1 MGVYSAPP
9 PCGVGGGGGG
19 GAGSMHIYMALACS
33 TLDCLELQRLNGF
46 KARLSQKTAA

>member
-19 GAGSMHIYMALACS
+19 GAGSMHIYGPCMFH
-33 TLDCLELQRLNGF
+33 T
-46 KARLSQKTAA
+46 